1 MRIILALLMLSTAV
15 AYGADG
21 PLDYKSAYHKA
32 QEGDKPLLVL
42 VTATWC
48 PPCQSMKLTTIP
60 DLLSKDAFKEFHYAT
75 VDLDEEPEL
84 AQKLIGERGVPQ
96 LILFQKA
103 EGEWSRR
110 YLAGFQS
117 VARVE
122 SFILEPNILRT
133 ADAKDTP
140 TITSVD
146 K

>member
-1 MRIILALLMLSTAV
+1 MRIILAWLMLSATV
-15 AYGADG
+15 ALGADG
-21 PLDYKSAYHKA
+21 PMDYKTAYQKA

-60 DLLSKDAFKEFHYAT
+60 ELLSKDAFKEFHYAT
-75 VDLDEEPEL
+75 VDFDAESEL
-84 AQKLIGERGVPQ
+84 AKKLIGERGVPQ
-96 LILFQKA
+96 LILFQKVD
-103 EGEWSRR
+103 GEWNRR
-110 YLAGFQS
+110 YLAGYQT

-122 SFILEPNILRT
+122 SFILEPDILRT
-133 ADAKDTP
+133 ADAKSAA